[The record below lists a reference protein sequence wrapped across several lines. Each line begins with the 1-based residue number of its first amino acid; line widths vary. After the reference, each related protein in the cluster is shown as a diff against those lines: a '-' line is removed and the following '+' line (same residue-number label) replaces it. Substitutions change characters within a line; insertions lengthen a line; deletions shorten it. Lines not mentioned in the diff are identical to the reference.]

1 MRVRVQGNYTD
12 KEQPVN
18 IQTLQQFSPPACLP
32 HTTVLLIIFEFLIS
46 SLGVQPVLWESLAD
60 SSASGKQN
68 LCRFGSEDF
77 HHMESLTLLQ
87 LIGKTATGLCPH
99 TLVTDGMIFG
109 GWPYSPA

>member
-12 KEQPVN
+12 KEQPVS

-32 HTTVLLIIFEFLIS
+32 PTTVLLVILEFLIS

-87 LIGKTATGLCPH
+87 LIGKNCH
-99 TLVTDGMIFG
+99 
-109 GWPYSPA
+109 WPVSTHPCD